1 MTADQ
6 LALDDCEPNW
16 DDLCDQGAEQLHAP
30 ADKPHRDLRGQR
42 LSVIKKHRITT
53 IHTTGEYL

>member
-16 DDLCDQGAEQLHAP
+16 DDLCDLGAQQLHDP
-30 ADKPHRDLRGQR
+30 VKTIYWDLRHQGLTPLQ
-42 LSVIKKHRITT
+42 IHRIQT
-53 IHTTGEYL
+53 IKPPRRYL